1 APTADEE
8 PVAAVTSPS
17 VEESGGGFG
26 LWQVIKI
33 ILFIGVVGHVLRQFM
48 P

>member
-1 APTADEE
+1 
-8 PVAAVTSPS
+8 
-17 VEESGGGFG
+17 GGGCG

-48 P
+48 H

>member
-1 APTADEE
+1 
-8 PVAAVTSPS
+8 
-17 VEESGGGFG
+17 G

-48 P
+48 H